1 MAKNLKLNVKNAQLA
16 QALQLKKKVAPEP
29 VEEIKEVTPKAE
41 PVVEK
46 QDPSSTP
53 SSSAGAAAPKAIQP
67 SSEAIS
73 SDIQQEEGEDQ
84 PKPKKA
90 KATDQPTLVAQ
101 TTPSRQRPEGSIVG
115 SQVSKETTDHRF
127 SPSQN
132 QVGYIRPGT
141 DKLARQK
148 QREEEKT
155 LPPPTKKPPQT
166 EEKAKPSKPAAPAP
180 STATDSDEFGDK
192 KKKNAK
198 FKEFKESKT
207 LKKLQQTRSFDSRDR
222 QGLRSGEDDEW
233 RRKRGQKQKQADQ
246 IETIIRPTSLNV
258 KLPISVKD
266 LAALMKLKAAEVI
279 QKLFMQGMVL
289 TINDILDDETLVQLL
304 GVEFGCNIT
313 IDRSEAER
321 LKITDKTVNEEIKES
336 DPSSLKPKS
345 PVITFMGHV
354 DHGKTS
360 LIDAFRKSNLVA
372 GEAGAITQH
381 IGAFRCE
388 TPEGASITLLDT
400 PGHQAFGAMRGRGA
414 NLTDIVVL
422 VVAGD
427 EGIKK
432 QTEEAINLAK
442 EAKVPIVVAINKC
455 DKPGFNAEEIYR
467 QLADRDLLPEVWGG
481 MVPTVNCSAQT
492 KVGLSDLLEIVLL
505 QAEVLELKANPNFRA
520 RGAVIEAELQKG
532 LGIAATLLVQNGTL
546 HINDAVVIDHV
557 YGRIK
562 TMHDEKGK
570 AIQKAGPS
578 VPVKVTGL
586 SDIPDAGSEFI
597 VVKNDKEAK
606 QLAKERTAHSKRQI
620 VSRSPLVIEG
630 MLDTQVKR
638 QAKKVLNVIIKAD
651 VHGSLE
657 AIETCLHG
665 IESEKAEVHI
675 IHADVGH
682 ISESDIQ
689 LAAAS
694 NATILGFHVYTEMH
708 AEPLIKEKQVKL
720 FTFDVIYHMVDK
732 VKELMTELLDKI
744 REEQYVG
751 TARVQAVFKSSHL
764 GLIAGCI
771 VTDGI
776 VKRAHYAKLFRNGE
790 VIWEGNISSLKRVQE
805 DVKEAAKGL
814 ECGILLSNFKN
825 TEVGDEIKTYQVNYV
840 KQSL

>member
-16 QALQLKKKVAPEP
+16 QALQLKKKTGPAEIEPKEEVKEPPAPP
-29 VEEIKEVTPKAE
+29 IVE
-41 PVVEK
+41 
-46 QDPSSTP
+46 
-53 SSSAGAAAPKAIQP
+53 AAPAPIL
-67 SSEAIS
+67 
-73 SDIQQEEGEDQ
+73 EELPPIMEDEEEQ
-84 PKPKKA
+84 PKPKKP
-90 KATDQPTLVAQ
+90 KATDQPTLLSQALPHRAKEESTASAPSSTGEPIHRYRPAQ
-101 TTPSRQRPEGSIVG
+101 NE
-115 SQVSKETTDHRF
+115 
-127 SPSQN
+127 
-132 QVGYIRPGT
+132 VGYIRPGT

-148 QREEEKT
+148 QREEELKA
-155 LPPPTKKPPQT
+155 PPAPKKPAPA
-166 EEKAKPSKPAAPAP
+166 EEKPKPTNKPTPAATT
-180 STATDSDEFGDK
+180 STTESDEFGDK
-192 KKKNAK
+192 KKKSSK

-233 RRKRGQKQKQADQ
+233 RRKRGQKLKQADQ
-246 IETIIRPTSLNV
+246 PEAIIRPTSLAV
-258 KLPISVKD
+258 KLPVSVKD
-266 LAALMKLKAAEVI
+266 LAVSMKLKAAELI
-279 QKLFMQGMVL
+279 QKLFMQGIIL
-289 TINDILDDETLVQLL
+289 TINDMLDDETLVQLL
-304 GVEFGCNIT
+304 GVEFGCNIS
-313 IDRSEAER
+313 IDTSEAER
-321 LKITDKTVNEEIKES
+321 LKITDKTISEEIKEAPAQ
-336 DPSSLKPKS
+336 DLKPRS

-388 TPEGASITLLDT
+388 TPQGGMITLLDT

-432 QTEEAINLAK
+432 QTDEAITLAK

-481 MVPTVNCSAQT
+481 QVSTVNCSAQT
-492 KVGLSDLLEIVLL
+492 KEGLSDLLEIVLL
-505 QAEVLELKANPNFRA
+505 QAEILELQANPHFRA

-532 LGIAATLLVQNGTL
+532 LGITATLLVQNGTL

-578 VPVKVTGL
+578 TPVKVTGL
-586 SDIPDAGSEFI
+586 SDLPDAGSEFI
-597 VVKNDKEAK
+597 IVKNDKEAR
-606 QLAKERTAHSKRQI
+606 QLAKERTAHSKRQV
-620 VSRSPLVIEG
+620 VSRSPLLIEG
-630 MLDTQVKR
+630 MLDSQAKR
-638 QAKKVLNVIIKAD
+638 QAKKILNVIIKAD

-657 AIETCLHG
+657 AIATCLKE

-694 NATILGFHVYTEMH
+694 NGTILGFHVYTEMH

-744 REEQYVG
+744 REETYMG
-751 TARVQAVFKSSHL
+751 TARVQAIFRSSQL

-771 VTDGI
+771 VSDGVI
-776 VKRAHYAKLFRNGE
+776 KRAHHAKLFRGGE
-790 VIWEGNISSLKRVQE
+790 MIWEGNLASLKRVQE
-805 DVKEAAKGL
+805 DVKEVTKGI

-825 TEVGDEIKTYQVNYV
+825 TEVGDEIKTYQISYV